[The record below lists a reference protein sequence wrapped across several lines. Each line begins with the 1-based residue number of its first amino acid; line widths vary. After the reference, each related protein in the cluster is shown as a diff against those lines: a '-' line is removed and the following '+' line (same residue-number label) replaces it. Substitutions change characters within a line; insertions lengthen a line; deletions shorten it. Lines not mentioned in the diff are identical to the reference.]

1 MMGSEKSFHLCTTWS
16 SCLICIRIHCDFI
29 HRALVLLN
37 LCIGVIV
44 MSSEISEN
52 GKTSVPGVRRKPVPI
67 VMASG
72 PQEYTPGD
80 QELPVQ
86 ITSFADMLQWA
97 QNWARSKSVW
107 PLGYG
112 LACCAI
118 EMIASAQA
126 HYDLSRFGSEV
137 FRSSPRQADLMI
149 VAGTVSIKMGP
160 RLRLLWEQMPD
171 PKWVLSMGQC
181 ANSGGEFYDS
191 YYTVQG
197 VDTIVPV
204 DIYVPGCPPRPI
216 TIDYEPMHSWKVRP
230 WFKSYIRE
238 GAEKFTPRKLA
249 SATGASKAGFYT
261 PRISEYAVEYYNKP
275 VPPCVAMPVK
285 DYLEPEI
292 DLNKVDEL
300 LETWSQEAGDLP
312 ALLDAVMDIYGYLP
326 LPAAKRIVQIRCVDL
341 SDIFGIATM
350 SPKFKPAPAVQGITR
365 DDQPVRGLAPDKRG
379 LRGNI
384 HHVRQPDA

>member
-1 MMGSEKSFHLCTTWS
+1 MMGAEKCFHLCTTWS
-16 SCLICIRIHCDFI
+16 SCLIYIRIHCDFI

-137 FRSSPRQADLMI
+137 VRSRQRADVRSM
-149 VAGTVSIKMGP
+149 VAGTVSITMGSRV
-160 RLRLLWEQMPD
+160 RL
-171 PKWVLSMGQC
+171 VL
-181 ANSGGEFYDS
+181 Y
-191 YYTVQG
+191 
-197 VDTIVPV
+197 
-204 DIYVPGCPPRPI
+204 
-216 TIDYEPMHSWKVRP
+216 
-230 WFKSYIRE
+230 
-238 GAEKFTPRKLA
+238 
-249 SATGASKAGFYT
+249 
-261 PRISEYAVEYYNKP
+261 
-275 VPPCVAMPVK
+275 
-285 DYLEPEI
+285 
-292 DLNKVDEL
+292 
-300 LETWSQEAGDLP
+300 
-312 ALLDAVMDIYGYLP
+312 
-326 LPAAKRIVQIRCVDL
+326 
-341 SDIFGIATM
+341 
-350 SPKFKPAPAVQGITR
+350 
-365 DDQPVRGLAPDKRG
+365 
-379 LRGNI
+379 
-384 HHVRQPDA
+384 